1 MVRMA
6 SKLTFGT
13 AAADWQERINV
24 IRMREERAERAR
36 KVMRK
41 HGIPVI
47 LAARPDN
54 TRYLTS
60 LRGPEFMPQLW
71 YALFFAEHDPVIF
84 EHAGWHSQL
93 PREVPWIKHWRVARS
108 WLGGAPGAQATANET
123 KQFAAEVRQELQER
137 GLAGEKLGFVGLDGL
152 ARQALSDAGI
162 TTVDA
167 GPLMLEARAVKTVDE
182 ITCMKTVANICEAG
196 WYKAWQTLRPG
207 IRDTEISPAV
217 VATIYEAGADESPPI
232 TFHSGPTSF
241 DRGFNRSGRLL
252 QHGDLA
258 YTPMCGVTYLGY
270 RSCTYR
276 TFIVGRKP
284 NDREKD
290 WYKSLLH
297 RIDSVIDCI
306 KPGATTADAAKHFPP
321 ATSWGYKEE
330 AEVLTMEIGHGI
342 GLFQYEYPIINRQWS
357 LENPQVFE
365 AGMIVA
371 VEGRE
376 GDHRMGGV
384 RLENMLVVTE
394 NGAEIIDHFPREEI
408 LQAPL

>member
-13 AAADWQERINV
+13 ASADWQERINV

-152 ARQALSDAGI
+152 
-162 TTVDA
+162 
-167 GPLMLEARAVKTVDE
+167 GP
-182 ITCMKTVANICEAG
+182 
-196 WYKAWQTLRPG
+196 Q
-207 IRDTEISPAV
+207 
-217 VATIYEAGADESPPI
+217 
-232 TFHSGPTSF
+232 GP
-241 DRGFNRSGRLL
+241 
-252 QHGDLA
+252 
-258 YTPMCGVTYLGY
+258 
-270 RSCTYR
+270 
-276 TFIVGRKP
+276 
-284 NDREKD
+284 
-290 WYKSLLH
+290 
-297 RIDSVIDCI
+297 
-306 KPGATTADAAKHFPP
+306 
-321 ATSWGYKEE
+321 
-330 AEVLTMEIGHGI
+330 
-342 GLFQYEYPIINRQWS
+342 
-357 LENPQVFE
+357 
-365 AGMIVA
+365 
-371 VEGRE
+371 
-376 GDHRMGGV
+376 
-384 RLENMLVVTE
+384 
-394 NGAEIIDHFPREEI
+394 
-408 LQAPL
+408 